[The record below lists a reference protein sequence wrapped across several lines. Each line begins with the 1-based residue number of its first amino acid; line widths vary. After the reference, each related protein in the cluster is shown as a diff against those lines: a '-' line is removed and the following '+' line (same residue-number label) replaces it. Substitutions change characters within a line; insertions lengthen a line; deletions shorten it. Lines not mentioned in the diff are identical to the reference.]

1 MLSTGHIK
9 YIQSLRQKK
18 YRDRHQAFVAEGDKI
33 VRELL
38 EKPDYL
44 EMVCGLKGWLQPFR
58 DHIPETVPCYE
69 VTSRELERASH
80 LKTPHQALA
89 VVKKPVYQWQEDIFF
104 HDLVLML
111 DNLQDPGNLGTIL
124 RTADWFG
131 IKHVFC
137 SPGTADMY
145 NPKVIQ
151 ASMGSFVRIKAYYEE
166 LPGIIRT
173 IHNRI
178 PVYGAF
184 LDGDNLFK
192 TKSILPAVLV
202 IGNESRGIS
211 PEVATLVTDRLQIP
225 PYGANRPEEKA
236 ESLNA
241 AMAGGIM
248 MAWFRHHISTP

>member
-1 MLSTGHIK
+1 MLSASQIK
-9 YIQSLRQKK
+9 YIQSLQQKK

-38 EKPDYL
+38 KQPDRL
-44 EMVCGLKGWLQPFR
+44 EMVCGLKGWLQRFR
-58 DHIPETVPCYE
+58 DQIPETVPCNE
-69 VTSRELERASH
+69 VTARELQRASH
-80 LKTPHQALA
+80 MRTPHQALA
-89 VVKKPVYQWQEDIFF
+89 VVRKPVYYWQEDIFF

-131 IKHVFC
+131 IKHVFS

-151 ASMGSFVRIKAYYEE
+151 ASMGSFLRVKTYYEE
-166 LPGIIRT
+166 LPDIIRS
-173 IHNRI
+173 IHDRI
-178 PVYGAF
+178 PVYGTF
-184 LDGDNLFK
+184 LEGDNLFK

-211 PEVATLVTDRLQIP
+211 PEVATLVTNRLQIP
-225 PYGANRPEEKA
+225 AYEPNRPEQKA

-241 AMAGGIM
+241 AMAGGIT
-248 MAWFRHHISTP
+248 MAWFRQNMGTP